1 MGRLYDS
8 VDCGDLVGEGVRDM
22 KRGVWILVVVAV
34 AGVVTGLLV
43 FRRTELHDRMQLEA
57 AYERLLVASAAGDAE
72 ALREALASSVYARLY
87 NEAVSRFRALRPEM
101 VRRVTE
107 NTPDMAQYEFFG
119 VLVDGNRAILAYR
132 SVSEKAFIPGALLLR
147 SFIRERGA
155 WRVERQDFLPAG
167 EWLPDVHFRETVR
180 QPSYP
185 RELWLG
191 RPLPDAVPLVPVPEV
206 PAELSLRSRGYET
219 TVRINGREALRI
231 RDGEGRSLLHGGLK
245 AGENTIR
252 IDVSPVESET
262 VLPEV
267 RVIVNRF
274 DEAGRPERVFQ
285 YAPIG
290 EEPTS
295 YDSLIRV
302 QP

>member
-1 MGRLYDS
+1 
-8 VDCGDLVGEGVRDM
+8 M
-22 KRGVWILVVVAV
+22 KQGVWILIVVGV
-34 AGVVTGLLV
+34 AGLVTGLLV
-43 FRRTELHDRMQLEA
+43 FRRTELHYRMQLEA
-57 AYERLLVASAAGDAE
+57 AYDRLLVASAEGDAV

-87 NEAVSRFRALRPEM
+87 NDAVSRFRALRPEM

-107 NTPDMAQYEFFG
+107 QTPDMAQYAFFG
-119 VLVDGNRAILAYR
+119 VLVDGDRAIMAYR
-132 SVSEKAFIPGALLLR
+132 PISEEAFIPGALLLR
-147 SFIRERGA
+147 SFLREGGM

-167 EWLPDVHFRETVR
+167 AWLPDAHFRETVR

-191 RPLPDAVPLVPVPEV
+191 RPLPQAVPLAPIPAI
-206 PAELSLRSRGYET
+206 PAELSIRSRGYET
-219 TVRINGREALRI
+219 MVRINGREVLRV
-231 RDGEGRSLLHGGLK
+231 RDGEGRRLLHGGLRP
-245 AGENTIR
+245 GDNTVR
-252 IDVSPVESET
+252 IDVSTVESGT

-274 DEAGRPERVFQ
+274 DDNGRPERVFQ
-285 YAPIG
+285 YAPLG

-295 YDSLIRV
+295 YDALITV